1 MHDILHAV
9 NLSSICLNCSMWLS
23 FSDCLWQWSNTAPYH
38 RVLKLCGA
46 WALEIS
52 LTRPAL
58 FWNFYNSGNKAASL
72 KARRH
77 TIAISAA
84 HVPGQHMWAG
94 PGPGPGTHFECFT
107 EWWLVFSVS
116 LSTLQDSNVFLQPDF
131 DLFSVSVWAPCR
143 ILMCFSSQILTCFN
157 HWATDSNW
165 GVKKH
170 YMKSQILQTG
180 TNCSDAGLLDQV
192 KFRCPTS
199 YTEFSWQQNF
209 PDQSLILHWT

>member
-1 MHDILHAV
+1 
-9 NLSSICLNCSMWLS
+9 MWLS

-131 DLFSVSVWAPCR
+131 DLFQPLSHRFQLRCQKTLHEKSNLANWNQLFRCWTLGP
-143 ILMCFSSQILTCFN
+143 SQIQMSNKLHRIFLT
-157 HWATDSNW
+157 
-165 GVKKH
+165 
-170 YMKSQILQTG
+170 
-180 TNCSDAGLLDQV
+180 
-192 KFRCPTS
+192 
-199 YTEFSWQQNF
+199 TEFSWPIINIALDIDGF
-209 PDQSLILHWT
+209 CSFSRLPWKSEKWEL